1 MLILEDLAFKMGN
14 EALTMVE
21 YKASK
26 RKASE
31 MLPEDKWSYRKIL
44 FTGTGYLYSTCGP
57 LELEIYGPGKFSD
70 RWHGLIV
77 DTRSKN
83 YHYYDLN
90 ASNENDAKREMSDI
104 ANKLNH
110 TELYESIV

>member
-1 MLILEDLAFKMGN
+1 MGRD
-14 EALTMVE
+14 EKWYVKGVKMVE
-21 YKASK
+21 YKPMK
-26 RKASE
+26 RKEPKASSE
-31 MLPEDKWSYRKIL
+31 SKWSYRKIL

-90 ASNENDAKREMSDI
+90 ASNENDAKRKMSEI
-104 ANKLNH
+104 ASKLNH
-110 TELYESIV
+110 AELDESIA